1 MPSEKPCIYWSNQ
14 GIVVLLTSILSCQ
27 IDIDVITMTTNSF
40 SDSLISIVA
49 DLSTRMSAEQRY
61 QRLLE
66 HLCRIFPCDASALLK
81 FENEYLIPL
90 AVNGL
95 SEDTLGRRF
104 AVSEHPRLAQIL
116 ASDQSV
122 RFAADSD
129 LPDPY
134 DGLIET
140 DNDQLL
146 VHDCMGV
153 KLFIDGEAW
162 GVLTMDALAPGTF
175 DHIDPVQLNT
185 FISLTA
191 ATVKAAELIASL
203 EQRVRYVTQTL
214 FKENTGDDMIGDSE
228 CMRTLRNEI
237 AIVAPSELAVL
248 ILGETG
254 VGKELVARRIHL
266 ESTRADQVMVYVN
279 CAALPESIAE
289 SELFGH
295 IKGAFSGATGD
306 RTGKFEL
313 ANGGTI
319 FLDEIGELPL
329 SIQAKLLRTLQNG
342 EIQRVGSDKQIKVN
356 VRVIAATNR
365 NLQQEVA
372 AGLFRPDLYHR
383 LAVYPMHVPALRERG
398 KDVLLLT
405 GAFLE
410 KNQQRL
416 GVKKLRLDQD
426 AKKALLA
433 YHWPGN
439 IRELE
444 HLLSRAA
451 LKSAT
456 QANRQAEF
464 ITISLAYLDIVPEP
478 LPDSPVDSA
487 TDLPAAPSAPI
498 DFKNAVDEFQRQL
511 IRQQLAA
518 QQGNMAA
525 TARVLG
531 LDRGN
536 FHRLLKRLELDASK
550 SIPDRYF

>member
-1 MPSEKPCIYWSNQ
+1 
-14 GIVVLLTSILSCQ
+14 
-27 IDIDVITMTTNSF
+27 MTTNLF
-40 SDSLISIVA
+40 FTSLISMVA
-49 DLSTRMSAEQRY
+49 DLSIRMSAEQRY
-61 QRLLE
+61 QRLLQ
-66 HLCRIFPCDASALLK
+66 HLGRIFPCDASALLK
-81 FENEYLIPL
+81 FENHSLIPL

-104 AVSEHPRLAQIL
+104 IVSEHPRLARIL
-116 ASDQSV
+116 ASDQAV

-134 DGLIET
+134 DGLVESA
-140 DNDQLL
+140 DDQLL

-153 KLFIDGEAW
+153 TLFIDGEPW
-162 GVLTMDALAPGTF
+162 GVLTLDALTPGTF
-175 DHIDPVQLNT
+175 DHIDPIELST

-191 ATVKAAELIASL
+191 ATVKAAGLITSL
-203 EQRVRYVTQTL
+203 EQRVRYATQTL
-214 FKENTGDDMIGDSE
+214 LKDNTAQQMIGDSD
-228 CMRTLRNEI
+228 CMKTLRNEI
-237 AIVAPSELAVL
+237 SIVAPSDLAVL

-254 VGKELVARRIHL
+254 VGKELVAQRIHS
-266 ESTRADQVMVYVN
+266 ESNRADQVMVYVN

-295 IKGAFSGATGD
+295 VKGAFSGAIAD

-313 ANGGTI
+313 ADGGTI

-342 EIQRVGSDKQIKVN
+342 EIQRVGSDRQIKVN
-356 VRVIAATNR
+356 LRIIAATNR
-365 NLQQEVA
+365 NLQQEVS

-383 LAVYPMHVPALRERG
+383 LAVYPMQVSALRERG

-416 GVKKLRLDQD
+416 GIKKLRLDQD
-426 AKKALLA
+426 AKQALLA
-433 YHWPGN
+433 YDWPGN

-456 QANRQAEF
+456 TENRQADF
-464 ITISLAYLDIVPEP
+464 ITLSLAYLNIM
-478 LPDSPVDSA
+478 PVQAKQLSHQ
-487 TDLPAAPSAPI
+487 DLKTITAPSAPI
-498 DFKNAVDEFQRQL
+498 NLKNSVDEFQRQL
-511 IRQQLAA
+511 IQQQLAA
-518 QQGNMAA
+518 QQGNIAA
-525 TARVLG
+525 TARMLG
-531 LDRGN
+531 LERGN
-536 FHRLLKRLELDASK
+536 FHRLLKRLELT
-550 SIPDRYF
+550 

>member
-1 MPSEKPCIYWSNQ
+1 MPSKKPCVCCVSQ
-14 GIVVLLTSILSCQ
+14 GIVVLLTSILSWL
-27 IDIDVITMTTNSF
+27 IDISVITMTTNLF
-40 SDSLISIVA
+40 LTSLISIVA
-49 DLSTRMSAEQRY
+49 DLSTNMSAEQRY

-81 FENEYLIPL
+81 FENHCLIPL

-104 AVSEHPRLAQIL
+104 VVSEHPRLAQIL
-116 ASDQSV
+116 STDQSV
-122 RFAADSD
+122 RFAADSN

-153 KLFIDGEAW
+153 TLFIDGEPW
-162 GVLTMDALAPGTF
+162 GVLTLDALTPGTF
-175 DHIDPVQLNT
+175 DNIDPLQLNT

-191 ATVKAAELIASL
+191 ATVKAAGLIASL
-203 EQRVRYVTQTL
+203 EQRVRYATQTL
-214 FKENTGDDMIGDSE
+214 FKEHAAHDMIGDSE
-228 CMRTLRNEI
+228 CMRKLRNEI
-237 AIVAPSELAVL
+237 SIVAPSELAVL

-254 VGKELVARRIHL
+254 VGKELVALRIHQ
-266 ESTRADQVMVYVN
+266 ESNRADQVMVYVN

-295 IKGAFSGATGD
+295 SKGAFSGAIND

-342 EIQRVGSDKQIKVN
+342 EIQRVGSDRQIKVN

-365 NLQQEVA
+365 NLQHEVA
-372 AGLFRPDLYHR
+372 TGLFRPDLYHR

-398 KDVLLLT
+398 KDVLLLA

-416 GVKKLRLDQD
+416 GIKKLRLDQD
-426 AKKALLA
+426 AKKALLD

-456 QANRQAEF
+456 QENRLADF

-478 LPDSPVDSA
+478 LNDQHIHKAMASS
-487 TDLPAAPSAPI
+487 AAPSASI
-498 DFKNAVDEFQRQL
+498 DLKHAVEEFQRQL
-511 IRQQLAA
+511 IRQQLTE

-525 TARVLG
+525 TARIFG

-536 FHRLLKRLELDASK
+536 FHRLLKRLSVKVEC
-550 SIPDRYF
+550 

>member
-1 MPSEKPCIYWSNQ
+1 
-14 GIVVLLTSILSCQ
+14 
-27 IDIDVITMTTNSF
+27 MTTRLF
-40 SDSLISIVA
+40 FDSLISIVA
-49 DLSTRMSAEQRY
+49 DLSTRMSTEQRY

-66 HLCRIFPCDASALLK
+66 HLCRVFPCNASALLK
-81 FENEYLIPL
+81 FDQPYLIPL
-90 AVNGL
+90 AVYGL

-104 AVSEHPRLAQIL
+104 EVNEHPRLARIL
-116 ASDQSV
+116 ASDKFM
-122 RFAADSD
+122 RFAADST

-134 DGLIET
+134 DGLIES
-140 DNDQLL
+140 DNEQLL

-153 KLFIDGEAW
+153 KLFIDGEPW
-162 GVLTMDALAPGTF
+162 GVLTMDALIPGTF
-175 DHIDPVQLNT
+175 DDIDPIQFNT
-185 FISLTA
+185 FINLTE
-191 ATVKAAELIASL
+191 ATVNAAGLIASL
-203 EQRVRYVTQTL
+203 EQRVRYASQIL
-214 FKENTGDDMIGDSE
+214 LKENTDLDLIGDSE
-228 CMRTLRNEI
+228 CMRKLRSEI
-237 AIVAPSELAVL
+237 SIVAPSELAVL

-254 VGKELVARRIHL
+254 VGKELVARSIHL
-266 ESTRADQVMVYVN
+266 ESARSDQVMVYVN

-365 NLQQEVA
+365 DLKQEVA
-372 AGLFRPDLYHR
+372 AGQFRPDLYHR

-398 KDVLLLT
+398 KDVLLLA

-416 GVKKLRLDQD
+416 GIKKLRLDQD
-426 AKKALLA
+426 AKNALLN

-456 QANRQAEF
+456 PENRQANF
-464 ITISLAYLDIVPEP
+464 ITISRAYLDIVPEQFAGSDASTSAE
-478 LPDSPVDSA
+478 LSPAVA
-487 TDLPAAPSAPI
+487 KPI
-498 DFKNAVDEFQRQL
+498 DFKSAVDQFQRNL
-511 IRQQLAA
+511 IQQQLTLH
-518 QQGNMAA
+518 QGNMAA

-531 LDRGN
+531 MDRGN
-536 FHRLLKRLELDASK
+536 FHRLLKRLG
-550 SIPDRYF
+550 IT

>member
-1 MPSEKPCIYWSNQ
+1 MPSEKPCIYWRNQ
-14 GIVVLLTSILSCQ
+14 GIVVLLTSPLSCL
-27 IDIDVITMTTNSF
+27 IDIRVITMTTNSF

-81 FENEYLIPL
+81 FENHYLIPL

-153 KLFIDGEAW
+153 KLFIDGEPW

-237 AIVAPSELAVL
+237 SIVAPSELAVL

-372 AGLFRPDLYHR
+372 AGQFRPDLYHR

-398 KDVLLLT
+398 KDVLLLA

-426 AKKALLA
+426 AKKALLT

-456 QANRQAEF
+456 QVNRQAEF

-478 LPDSPVDSA
+478 LPDAPVDSA
-487 TDLPAAPSAPI
+487 THLPAAPSAPI

-536 FHRLLKRLELDASK
+536 FHRLLKRLELK
-550 SIPDRYF
+550 SES

>member
-1 MPSEKPCIYWSNQ
+1 VNQ
-14 GIVVLLTSILSCQ
+14 DNVVLLTSSLGCL
-27 IDIDVITMTTNSF
+27 IDISAIIMTTTSLF
-40 SDSLISIVA
+40 FTSLISIVA
-49 DLSTRMSAEQRY
+49 DLSTHMSAEQRY
-61 QRLLE
+61 QRLLQ
-66 HLCRIFPCDASALLK
+66 HLCQNFPCDASALLK
-81 FENEYLIPL
+81 FENHCLIPL

-104 AVSEHPRLAQIL
+104 MVNEHPRLALIL
-116 ASDQSV
+116 ASEQAI

-134 DGLIET
+134 DGLIDS

-153 KLFIDGEAW
+153 TLLIDGAPW
-162 GVLTMDALAPGTF
+162 GVLTLDALMPGTF
-175 DHIDPVQLNT
+175 DNIDPIRLNT

-191 ATVKAAELIASL
+191 ATVKAAELIISL
-203 EQRVRYVTQTL
+203 EQKVRYVTQTL
-214 FKENTGDDMIGDSE
+214 FKENTDNDMIGDSE
-228 CMRTLRNEI
+228 CMRKLRNEI
-237 AIVAPSELAVL
+237 SIVAPSELAVL

-266 ESTRADQVMVYVN
+266 ESNRADQVIVYVN
-279 CAALPESIAE
+279 CAALPENIAE

-295 IKGAFSGATGD
+295 TKGAFSGAVSE
-306 RTGKFEL
+306 RAGKFEL
-313 ANGGTI
+313 ANGGTL

-342 EIQRVGSDKQIKVN
+342 EIQRVGSDKSIKVN
-356 VRVIAATNR
+356 VRIIAATNR

-372 AGLFRPDLYHR
+372 DGLFRPDLYHR

-398 KDVLLLT
+398 KDVLLLA

-416 GVKKLRLDQD
+416 GIKKLRLDQE
-426 AKKALLA
+426 AKNALLN
-433 YHWPGN
+433 YPWPGN

-451 LKSAT
+451 LKSAA
-456 QANRQAEF
+456 QENRQAPF
-464 ITISLAYLDIVPEP
+464 ITISMAYLDIVPKP
-478 LPDSPVDSA
+478 LEQLNYPHTKIATISA
-487 TDLPAAPSAPI
+487 ITPTLSV
-498 DFKNAVDEFQRQL
+498 DFKNSVDDFQRQL
-511 IRQQLAA
+511 IEQHLTEQH
-518 QQGNMAA
+518 GNMAA
-525 TARVLG
+525 TARILG

-536 FHRLLKRLELDASK
+536 FHRLLKRLAIKVE
-550 SIPDRYF
+550 P

>member
-1 MPSEKPCIYWSNQ
+1 
-14 GIVVLLTSILSCQ
+14 
-27 IDIDVITMTTNSF
+27 MTANLFFT
-40 SDSLISIVA
+40 SLISIVA
-49 DLSTRMSAEQRY
+49 DLSMHMSAEQRY
-61 QRLLE
+61 QRLLA

-81 FENEYLIPL
+81 FENHCLIPL

-104 AVSEHPRLAQIL
+104 VVSEHPRLAQIL
-116 ASDQSV
+116 ASGQAV
-122 RFAADSD
+122 RFAADSG

-134 DGLIET
+134 DGLI
-140 DNDQLL
+140 DSDHDQLL

-153 KLFIDGEAW
+153 TLFIDGEPW
-162 GVLTMDALAPGTF
+162 GVLTLDALTPGTF
-175 DHIDPVQLNT
+175 DNIDPLELST

-191 ATVKAAELIASL
+191 ATVKAAGLIASL
-203 EQRVRYVTQTL
+203 EQRVRYATQTL
-214 FKENTGDDMIGDSE
+214 LKENTGQDMIGDSD
-228 CMRTLRNEI
+228 CMRTLRGEI
-237 AIVAPSELAVL
+237 SIVAPSELAVL

-254 VGKELVARRIHL
+254 VGKELVALRIHQ
-266 ESTRADQVMVYVN
+266 ESNRADQVMVYVN

-295 IKGAFSGATGD
+295 VKGAFSGAISD

-313 ANGGTI
+313 ADGGTI

-356 VRVIAATNR
+356 TRVIAATNR

-372 AGLFRPDLYHR
+372 DGLFRPDLYHR

-398 KDVLLLT
+398 KDILLLA

-416 GVKKLRLDQD
+416 GIKKLRLDKE
-426 AKKALLA
+426 ARKALLA

-464 ITISLAYLDIVPEP
+464 ITISLAYLDITPEP
-478 LPDSPVDSA
+478 LNHSRINTLTTSSI
-487 TDLPAAPSAPI
+487 TPASMPL
-498 DFKNAVDEFQRQL
+498 DFKNAVDDFQRQFIL
-511 IRQQLAA
+511 KQLAE
-518 QQGNMAA
+518 QQGNRTA
-525 TARVLG
+525 TAKILG

-536 FHRLLKRLELDASK
+536 FHRLLKRLAIKVEA
-550 SIPDRYF
+550 

>member
-1 MPSEKPCIYWSNQ
+1 MPSEKPCIFWFNQ
-14 GIVVLLTSILSCQ
+14 GIVVLLTSLLSCL
-27 IDIDVITMTTNSF
+27 IDIGVITMTTNLF
-40 SDSLISIVA
+40 SSSLISIVA
-49 DLSTRMSAEQRY
+49 DLSTNMSAEQRY
-61 QRLLE
+61 QRLLA

-81 FENEYLIPL
+81 FEDPCLIPL

-104 AVSEHPRLAQIL
+104 IISEHPRLAQIL

-140 DNDQLL
+140 DNDELL

-153 KLFIDGEAW
+153 KLFIDGEPW
-162 GVLTMDALAPGTF
+162 GVLTMDALSPGTF
-175 DHIDPVQLNT
+175 DNIDPVQLDT

-191 ATVKAAELIASL
+191 ATVKAAELITLL
-203 EQRVRYVTQTL
+203 EQRVRYATQAL
-214 FKENTGDDMIGDSE
+214 FKENTDHGMIGDSE
-228 CMRTLRNEI
+228 CMRKLRNEI
-237 AIVAPSELAVL
+237 SIVAPSELAVL

-266 ESTRADQVMVYVN
+266 ESNRADQVMVYVN

-295 IKGAFSGATGD
+295 IKGAFSGATSD
-306 RTGKFEL
+306 RAGKFEL

-329 SIQAKLLRTLQNG
+329 SLQAKLLRTLQNG

-356 VRVIAATNR
+356 VRIIAATNR

-372 AGLFRPDLYHR
+372 TGQFRPDLYHR

-398 KDVLLLT
+398 KDVLLLA

-410 KNQQRL
+410 RNQQRL
-416 GVKKLRLDQD
+416 GIKKLRLDQD
-426 AKKALLA
+426 AKKALLD

-456 QANRQAEF
+456 PANRQADF
-464 ITISLAYLDIVPEP
+464 ITISLAYLDIVPKP
-478 LPDSPVDSA
+478 LID
-487 TDLPAAPSAPI
+487 APIKTVADTSKALSAPI
-498 DFKNAVDEFQRQL
+498 DFKNAVDDFQRQL
-511 IRQQLAA
+511 IQQQLTA

-525 TARVLG
+525 TARMLG

-536 FHRLLKRLELDASK
+536 FHRLLKRLAIKAES
-550 SIPDRYF
+550 

>member
-1 MPSEKPCIYWSNQ
+1 MPSKKPCFYWSRQ
-14 GIVVLLTSILSCQ
+14 GIVVLLTSSLGSLINIS
-27 IDIDVITMTTNSF
+27 VIIMTTDLF
-40 SDSLISIVA
+40 SASLISIVA
-49 DLSTRMSAEQRY
+49 DLSTSMPAEQRY

-81 FENEYLIPL
+81 FENPYLIPL

-104 AVSEHPRLAQIL
+104 ILSEHPRLAQIL
-116 ASDQSV
+116 ASDKSV

-134 DGLIET
+134 DGLIES
-140 DNDQLL
+140 DKDQLL

-153 KLFIDGEAW
+153 TLFIDGEPW
-162 GVLTMDALAPGTF
+162 GVLTLDALTPGTF
-175 DHIDPVQLNT
+175 DNIDPIQLST
-185 FISLTA
+185 FISLAA

-203 EQRVRYVTQTL
+203 KQRVRYVTQTL
-214 FKENTGDDMIGDSE
+214 FKENTDHEMIGDSE

-237 AIVAPSELAVL
+237 SIVASSELAVL

-254 VGKELVARRIHL
+254 VGKELVALRIHL

-295 IKGAFSGATGD
+295 TKGAFSGATSD

-342 EIQRVGSDKQIKVN
+342 EIQRVGSDKQIKVD

-365 NLQQEVA
+365 NLQQEVS

-398 KDVLLLT
+398 KDILLLA

-416 GVKKLRLDQD
+416 GIKKLRLDQD
-426 AKKALLA
+426 AKKALLD

-456 QANRQAEF
+456 PENRLADF
-464 ITISLAYLDIVPEP
+464 ITISQAYLDIVPEP
-478 LPDSPVDSA
+478 PDYSSIDTA
-487 TDLPAAPSAPI
+487 TNSSIVLLTPI
-498 DFKNAVDEFQRQL
+498 NFKDAVDEFQRRL
-511 IRQQLAA
+511 IQQQLVA
-518 QQGNMAA
+518 QKGNMAA

-536 FHRLLKRLELDASK
+536 FHRLLKRLAVK
-550 SIPDRYF
+550 AGG

>member
-1 MPSEKPCIYWSNQ
+1 
-14 GIVVLLTSILSCQ
+14 
-27 IDIDVITMTTNSF
+27 MTTNLF
-40 SDSLISIVA
+40 SSSLISIVA
-49 DLSTRMSAEQRY
+49 DLSTNMSAEQRY
-61 QRLLE
+61 QRLLA

-81 FENEYLIPL
+81 FEDPCLIPL

-104 AVSEHPRLAQIL
+104 VINDHPRLAQIL
-116 ASDQSV
+116 ASEEAV

-153 KLFIDGEAW
+153 TIFIDGEPW
-162 GVLTMDALAPGTF
+162 GVLTMDALAPGIF
-175 DHIDPVQLNT
+175 DNIDPIQLST

-191 ATVKAAELIASL
+191 ATVKAAGLIASL
-203 EQRVRYVTQTL
+203 EQRVRYATQAL
-214 FKENTGDDMIGDSE
+214 FKENSDHDMIGDSE
-228 CMRTLRNEI
+228 CMRKLRDEI
-237 AIVAPSELAVL
+237 SIVAPSELAVL

-266 ESTRADQVMVYVN
+266 ESARADQVMVYVN

-295 IKGAFSGATGD
+295 SKGAFSGAVSD

-313 ANGGTI
+313 ADGGTL

-329 SIQAKLLRTLQNG
+329 SLQAKLLRTLQNG

-372 AGLFRPDLYHR
+372 AGQFRPDLYHR
-383 LAVYPMHVPALRERG
+383 LAVYPMHVPSLRERG
-398 KDVLLLT
+398 KDVLLLA

-410 KNQQRL
+410 RNQQRL
-416 GVKKLRLDQD
+416 GIKKLRLDQD

-456 QANRQAEF
+456 PENRQADF
-464 ITISLAYLDIVPEP
+464 ITISLVYLDMVPEP
-478 LPDSPVDSA
+478 LNDAPVKTGIDVLK
-487 TDLPAAPSAPI
+487 TLPAPI
-498 DFKNAVDEFQRQL
+498 DFKSTVDEFQRQL
-511 IRQQLAA
+511 IQRQLSA

-525 TARVLG
+525 TARMLG
-531 LDRGN
+531 MDRGN
-536 FHRLLKRLELDASK
+536 FHRLLKRLAVKAES
-550 SIPDRYF
+550 

>member
-1 MPSEKPCIYWSNQ
+1 
-14 GIVVLLTSILSCQ
+14 
-27 IDIDVITMTTNSF
+27 MTTNLF
-40 SDSLISIVA
+40 FTSLISIVA
-49 DLSTRMSAEQRY
+49 DLSTNMSAEQRY
-61 QRLLE
+61 QRLLA

-81 FENEYLIPL
+81 FENQCLIPL

-104 AVSEHPRLAQIL
+104 MVSEHPRLAQIL
-116 ASDQSV
+116 AADQSL
-122 RFAADSD
+122 RFPADSE

-134 DGLIET
+134 DGLIES

-146 VHDCMGV
+146 VHDCMGAT
-153 KLFIDGEAW
+153 LFIDGEPW
-162 GVLTMDALAPGTF
+162 GVLTLDALTPGSF
-175 DHIDPVQLNT
+175 DHIDPIQLNT

-191 ATVKAAELIASL
+191 ATVKAAGLIASL

-214 FKENTGDDMIGDSE
+214 FKENTNCDMIGDSE
-228 CMRTLRNEI
+228 CMRKLCNEI
-237 AIVAPSELAVL
+237 SIVAPSELAVL

-254 VGKELVARRIHL
+254 VGKELVAQRIHL
-266 ESTRADQVMVYVN
+266 ESNRADQVMVYVN

-295 IKGAFSGATGD
+295 SKGAFSGAVSD

-398 KDVLLLT
+398 KDVLLLA

-416 GVKKLRLDQD
+416 GIKKLRLDQD

-433 YHWPGN
+433 YSWPGN

-456 QANRQAEF
+456 PDNRQANF

-478 LPDSPVDSA
+478 FNDSRISTAPDS
-487 TDLPAAPSAPI
+487 LAAPSSPI
-498 DFKNAVDEFQRQL
+498 HFKNAVDEFQRQL
-511 IRQQLAA
+511 IQQQLAV

-525 TARVLG
+525 TARILG

-536 FHRLLKRLELDASK
+536 FHRLLKRLAIKVE
-550 SIPDRYF
+550 I

>member
-1 MPSEKPCIYWSNQ
+1 MPSKKPCVYCFSQ
-14 GIVVLLTSILSCQ
+14 GIVVLLTSSLGCLINIL
-27 IDIDVITMTTNSF
+27 VIIMTTNLF
-40 SDSLISIVA
+40 FTSLISIVA
-49 DLSTRMSAEQRY
+49 DLSTHMSAEQRY

-81 FENEYLIPL
+81 FENPCLIPL

-104 AVSEHPRLAQIL
+104 PVNEHPRLAQIL
-116 ASDQSV
+116 ASDQLI
-122 RFAADSD
+122 RFAADSG

-134 DGLIET
+134 DGLIDSE
-140 DNDQLL
+140 NDQLL
-146 VHDCMGV
+146 VHDCMGAT
-153 KLFIDGEAW
+153 LFIDGEPW
-162 GVLTMDALAPGTF
+162 GVLTLDALAPGTF
-175 DHIDPVQLNT
+175 DNIDPIELNT

-191 ATVKAAELIASL
+191 ATVKAAGLITSL
-203 EQRVRYVTQTL
+203 EQRVRYATQTL
-214 FKENTGDDMIGDSE
+214 FKENPDHDMIGDSE
-228 CMRTLRNEI
+228 CMRKLRNEI
-237 AIVAPSELAVL
+237 SIVAPSELAVL

-266 ESTRADQVMVYVN
+266 ESNRADQVMVYVN

-295 IKGAFSGATGD
+295 RKGAFSGAIND

-342 EIQRVGSDKQIKVN
+342 DIQRVGSDQQIKVN
-356 VRVIAATNR
+356 VRIIAATNR
-365 NLQQEVA
+365 NLQEEVA

-398 KDVLLLT
+398 KDVLLLA

-416 GVKKLRLDQD
+416 GIKKLRLDQD
-426 AKKALLA
+426 AKRALSA

-456 QANRQAEF
+456 PENRQADF
-464 ITISLAYLDIVPEP
+464 ITISTNYLDIVAEEP
-478 LPDSPVDSA
+478 LNTQHINTVTASSTA
-487 TDLPAAPSAPI
+487 SSAPI

-536 FHRLLKRLELDASK
+536 FHRLLKRLAVIES
-550 SIPDRYF
+550 

>member
-1 MPSEKPCIYWSNQ
+1 
-14 GIVVLLTSILSCQ
+14 
-27 IDIDVITMTTNSF
+27 MTTNLF
-40 SDSLISIVA
+40 FTALIAIVA
-49 DLSTRMSAEQRY
+49 DLSAQMTTEQRY

-66 HLCRIFPCDASALLK
+66 RLCRIFPCNASALLK
-81 FENEYLIPL
+81 LENPYLIPL

-104 AVSEHPRLAQIL
+104 KVSEHPRLAQIL
-116 ASDQSV
+116 ASEQSV
-122 RFAADSD
+122 RFAADCE

-134 DGLIET
+134 DGLVESESE
-140 DNDQLL
+140 QLR
-146 VHDCMGV
+146 VHDCMGAT
-153 KLFIDGEAW
+153 LFIDGKPW
-162 GVLTMDALAPGTF
+162 GVLTLDALTPGSF
-175 DHIDPVQLNT
+175 DNIDPMQLNT

-191 ATVKAAELIASL
+191 ATVKAAGLISSL
-203 EQRVRYVTQTL
+203 EQRVRYATQAV
-214 FKENTGDDMIGDSE
+214 FQENTDQDMIGDSD
-228 CMRTLRNEI
+228 CMRTLRSEI
-237 AIVAPSELAVL
+237 SIVAPSELAVL

-266 ESTRADQVMVYVN
+266 ESNRADQVMVYVN
-279 CAALPESIAE
+279 CAALPEHIAE

-295 IKGAFSGATGD
+295 IKGAFSGAISD
-306 RTGKFEL
+306 RAGKFEL
-313 ANGGTI
+313 ADGGTI

-342 EIQRVGSDKQIKVN
+342 EIHRVGSDRQIKVD

-383 LAVYPMHVPALRERG
+383 LAVYPMQVSALRERG
-398 KDVLLLT
+398 KDVLLLA

-416 GVKKLRLDQD
+416 GIKKLRLDQD
-426 AKKALLA
+426 AKQALLA

-456 QANRQAEF
+456 RENRQADF

-478 LPDSPVDSA
+478 LSPTAIDTAIALPVA
-487 TDLPAAPSAPI
+487 LPASI
-498 DFKNAVDEFQRQL
+498 DFKCAVDEFQRQL
-511 IRQQLAA
+511 IRQQLAV
-518 QQGNMAA
+518 QQGNRAA
-525 TARVLG
+525 TARSLG

-536 FHRLLKRLELDASK
+536 FHRLLKRLGVND
-550 SIPDRYF
+550 F

>member
-1 MPSEKPCIYWSNQ
+1 
-14 GIVVLLTSILSCQ
+14 
-27 IDIDVITMTTNSF
+27 MTTHLF
-40 SDSLISIVA
+40 SVSLISIVA
-49 DLSTRMSAEQRY
+49 DLSTRMPAEQRY
-61 QRLLE
+61 QRLLA

-81 FENEYLIPL
+81 FDNNYLIPL

-116 ASDQSV
+116 ASNQSV

-153 KLFIDGEAW
+153 KLFIDGQAW

-175 DHIDPVQLNT
+175 DHIDPIQLNT

-191 ATVKAAELIASL
+191 ATVKAAELITSL

-214 FKENTGDDMIGDSE
+214 FKENSGHDMIGDSE

-237 AIVAPSELAVL
+237 SIVAPSELAVL

-295 IKGAFSGATGD
+295 TKGAFSGATND

-313 ANGGTI
+313 AHGGTI

-342 EIQRVGSDKQIKVN
+342 EIQRVGSEKQIKVN

-398 KDVLLLT
+398 KDVLLLA

-416 GVKKLRLDQD
+416 GIKKLRLDQA
-426 AKKALLA
+426 AKKALLD

-456 QANRQAEF
+456 PENRQADF
-464 ITISLAYLDIVPEP
+464 ITISLDYLDIVPEP
-478 LPDSPVDSA
+478 LNDPVIDSVPDSS
-487 TDLPAAPSAPI
+487 AAPPTTI
-498 DFKNAVDEFQRQL
+498 DFKNSVDEFQRQL
-511 IRQQLAA
+511 IQQQLAA
-518 QQGNMAA
+518 QKGNMAA

-536 FHRLLKRLELDASK
+536 FHRLLKRLAVKVET
-550 SIPDRYF
+550 

>member
-1 MPSEKPCIYWSNQ
+1 
-14 GIVVLLTSILSCQ
+14 
-27 IDIDVITMTTNSF
+27 MTTNLF
-40 SDSLISIVA
+40 SSSLISIVA
-49 DLSTRMSAEQRY
+49 DLSTNLSAEQRY
-61 QRLLE
+61 QRLLA

-81 FENEYLIPL
+81 YEDPYLIPL
-90 AVNGL
+90 AVTGL

-104 AVSEHPRLAQIL
+104 IISEHPRLAQIL
-116 ASDQSV
+116 ASEQSV
-122 RFAADSD
+122 HFAADSD

-153 KLFIDGEAW
+153 KLFIDGKTW

-175 DHIDPVQLNT
+175 DTIDPMQLST

-203 EQRVRYVTQTL
+203 EQRVRYATQAL
-214 FKENTGDDMIGDSE
+214 FKENTDHDLIGDSE
-228 CMRTLRNEI
+228 CMRKLRNEI
-237 AIVAPSELAVL
+237 SIVAPSELAVL

-295 IKGAFSGATGD
+295 SKGAFSGAVSD

-313 ANGGTI
+313 ADGGTL

-329 SIQAKLLRTLQNG
+329 SLQAKLLRTLQNG
-342 EIQRVGSDKQIKVN
+342 EIQRVGSDKHIKVN
-356 VRVIAATNR
+356 VRIIAATNR

-372 AGLFRPDLYHR
+372 AGQFRPDLYHR

-398 KDVLLLT
+398 KDVLLLA

-410 KNQQRL
+410 RNQQRL
-416 GVKKLRLDQD
+416 GIKKLRLDQE
-426 AKKALLA
+426 AKQALLA

-456 QANRQAEF
+456 PENRQADF
-464 ITISLAYLDIVPEP
+464 ITISLTYLDMAPEP
-478 LPDSPVDSA
+478 FNDVSVETGADASRTLP
-487 TDLPAAPSAPI
+487 API
-498 DFKNAVDEFQRQL
+498 DFKSAVDEFQRQL
-511 IRQQLAA
+511 IQQQLAA

-525 TARVLG
+525 TARMLG
-531 LDRGN
+531 MDRGN
-536 FHRLLKRLELDASK
+536 FHRLVKRLALKAEAY
-550 SIPDRYF
+550 R

>member
-1 MPSEKPCIYWSNQ
+1 
-14 GIVVLLTSILSCQ
+14 
-27 IDIDVITMTTNSF
+27 MTTNLF
-40 SDSLISIVA
+40 FTSLISIVA
-49 DLSTRMSAEQRY
+49 DLSMHMSAEQRY
-61 QRLLE
+61 QRLLK

-81 FENEYLIPL
+81 FERHSLIPL

-104 AVSEHPRLAQIL
+104 VISEHPRLARIL
-116 ASDQSV
+116 ASTEAV
-122 RFAADSD
+122 RFTADSD

-134 DGLIET
+134 DGLIESEGE
-140 DNDQLL
+140 QLL

-153 KLFIDGEAW
+153 TLIIDGEIW
-162 GVLTMDALAPGTF
+162 GLLTLDALTPGTF
-175 DHIDPVQLNT
+175 DQINQMEFST

-191 ATVKAAELIASL
+191 ATVKAAELIISL
-203 EQRVRYVTQTL
+203 EQRVRYATQNL
-214 FKENTGDDMIGDSE
+214 FKENVAQDMMGESD
-228 CMRTLRNEI
+228 CMKKLRNDI
-237 AIVAPSELAVL
+237 SIVAPSELAVL

-254 VGKELVARRIHL
+254 VGKELVAQRIHM
-266 ESTRADQVMVYVN
+266 ESNRADQVMVYVN

-295 IKGAFSGATGD
+295 VKGAFSGAIAD

-313 ANGGTI
+313 ANGGTL

-342 EIQRVGSDKQIKVN
+342 DIHRVGSDRQIKVN
-356 VRVIAATNR
+356 VRIIAATNR
-365 NLQQEVA
+365 NLQQEVS

-383 LAVYPMHVPALRERG
+383 LAVYPIQVPALRERG

-416 GVKKLRLDQD
+416 GVKKFRLDQE
-426 AKKALLA
+426 AKQALLA

-456 QANRQAEF
+456 AENRQADF
-464 ITISLAYLDIVPEP
+464 ITLSSAYLDITLDRSKP
-478 LPDSPVDSA
+478 LI
-487 TDLPAAPSAPI
+487 TPSSDTVTIPSMPI
-498 DFKNAVDEFQRQL
+498 DLKNAVDDFQRQL
-511 IRQQLAA
+511 IQQQLAA

-525 TARVLG
+525 TARMLSM
-531 LDRGN
+531 DRGN
-536 FHRLLKRLELDASK
+536 FHRLLKRLELT
-550 SIPDRYF
+550 

>member
-1 MPSEKPCIYWSNQ
+1 M
-14 GIVVLLTSILSCQ
+14 LLTSTFGCQ
-27 IDIDVITMTTNSF
+27 IDINVITMTTNSF

-49 DLSTRMSAEQRY
+49 DLSARMSAEQRY
-61 QRLLE
+61 QRLLA

-81 FENEYLIPL
+81 FENNYLIPL

-116 ASDQSV
+116 ASDQSL

-153 KLFIDGEAW
+153 KLFIDGQPW

-191 ATVKAAELIASL
+191 ATVKAAGLIASL
-203 EQRVRYVTQTL
+203 EQRVRYATQTL
-214 FKENTGDDMIGDSE
+214 FKENADHDMIGDSE
-228 CMRTLRNEI
+228 CMRTLRDEI
-237 AIVAPSELAVL
+237 SIVAPSELAVL

-254 VGKELVARRIHL
+254 VGKELVALRIHL
-266 ESTRADQVMVYVN
+266 ESNRADQVMVYVN

-295 IKGAFSGATGD
+295 IKGAFSGAISD

-372 AGLFRPDLYHR
+372 AGQFRPDLYHR
-383 LAVYPMHVPALRERG
+383 LAVYPMHIPALRERG
-398 KDVLLLT
+398 KDILLLA

-426 AKKALLA
+426 AKKALLD

-456 QANRQAEF
+456 QANRLADF
-464 ITISLAYLDIVPEP
+464 ITISLDYLDIVPEP
-478 LPDSPVDSA
+478 LNDSPIDSA
-487 TDLPAAPSAPI
+487 THLPTAPPAPI

-525 TARVLG
+525 TARMMG

-536 FHRLLKRLELDASK
+536 FHRLLKRLEVK
-550 SIPDRYF
+550 TEG

>member
-1 MPSEKPCIYWSNQ
+1 
-14 GIVVLLTSILSCQ
+14 
-27 IDIDVITMTTNSF
+27 MTTNLF
-40 SDSLISIVA
+40 FNSLISIVA
-49 DLSTRMSAEQRY
+49 DLSTHMSAEQRY
-61 QRLLE
+61 QRLLT

-81 FENEYLIPL
+81 FENHCLIPL

-104 AVSEHPRLAQIL
+104 VVSEHPRLALIL
-116 ASDQSV
+116 ASDQAV
-122 RFAADSD
+122 RFAADSN

-134 DGLIET
+134 DGLIDS

-153 KLFIDGEAW
+153 TLFIDGEPW
-162 GVLTMDALAPGTF
+162 GVLTLDALMPGTF
-175 DHIDPVQLNT
+175 DHIDPIQLNA

-214 FKENTGDDMIGDSE
+214 FKETADRDMIGDSD
-228 CMRTLRNEI
+228 CVRKLRQEI
-237 AIVAPSELAVL
+237 SIVAPSELAVL

-254 VGKELVARRIHL
+254 VGKELVALRIHL
-266 ESTRADQVMVYVN
+266 ESNRADKVMVYVN
-279 CAALPESIAE
+279 CAALPETIAE

-295 IKGAFSGATGD
+295 SKGAFSGAISD
-306 RTGKFEL
+306 RAGKFEL
-313 ANGGTI
+313 ANGGTL

-342 EIQRVGSDKQIKVN
+342 EIQRVGSDKSIKVN
-356 VRVIAATNR
+356 VRIIAATNR

-383 LAVYPMHVPALRERG
+383 LAVYPMYVPALRERG
-398 KDVLLLT
+398 KDVLLLA

-416 GVKKLRLDQD
+416 GIKKLRLDQA
-426 AKKALLA
+426 AKKALVD

-451 LKSAT
+451 LKSAA
-456 QANRQAEF
+456 QESRHVDV
-464 ITISLAYLDIVPEP
+464 ITISLAYLDIV
-478 LPDSPVDSA
+478 A
-487 TDLPAAPSAPI
+487 TPSKLLKPADTKTVMVASTAVGSTI
-498 DFKNAVDEFQRQL
+498 DFKKAVDDFQRQL
-511 IRQQLAA
+511 IQQQLAA

-525 TARVLG
+525 TAKVLG
-531 LDRGN
+531 VDRGN
-536 FHRLLKRLELDASK
+536 FHRLLKRLAIKIEK
-550 SIPDRYF
+550 RRF

>member
-1 MPSEKPCIYWSNQ
+1 MPSEKPCIYRVSQ
-14 GIVVLLTSILSCQ
+14 GIVVLLTSSLCCLINIIVL
-27 IDIDVITMTTNSF
+27 TMTTNSF

-49 DLSTRMSAEQRY
+49 DLSARMPAEQRY

-81 FENEYLIPL
+81 FDNPYLIPL
-90 AVNGL
+90 AVSGL

-104 AVSEHPRLAQIL
+104 MVCEHPRLAQIL
-116 ASDQSV
+116 ASDKSV
-122 RFAADSD
+122 RFPADCD

-134 DGLIET
+134 DGLIES

-175 DHIDPVQLNT
+175 DDIDPVQLNT
-185 FISLTA
+185 FVSLAA
-191 ATVKAAELIASL
+191 ATVKAAGLIASL
-203 EQRVRYVTQTL
+203 EQRVRYVTQAL
-214 FKENTGDDMIGDSE
+214 YNENTDYEMIGDSE

-237 AIVAPSELAVL
+237 SIVAPSELAVL

-266 ESTRADQVMVYVN
+266 ESNRADQVMVYVN

-295 IKGAFSGATGD
+295 TRGAFSGATND

-398 KDVLLLT
+398 KDVLLLA

-416 GVKKLRLDQD
+416 GIKKLRLDQD
-426 AKKALLA
+426 AKNALLD

-451 LKSAT
+451 LKSAMPE
-456 QANRQAEF
+456 NRQANF
-464 ITISLAYLDIVPEP
+464 ITISMAYLDIVPEP
-478 LPDSPVDSA
+478 PDDSQVDAVADSLTA
-487 TDLPAAPSAPI
+487 LSTPI
-498 DFKNAVDEFQRQL
+498 DFKNAVDDFQRLL
-511 IRQQLAA
+511 IRRQLAA

-525 TARVLG
+525 AARMLG
-531 LDRGN
+531 MDRGN
-536 FHRLLKRLELDASK
+536 FHRLLKRLGVKTES
-550 SIPDRYF
+550 

>member
-1 MPSEKPCIYWSNQ
+1 
-14 GIVVLLTSILSCQ
+14 
-27 IDIDVITMTTNSF
+27 
-40 SDSLISIVA
+40 
-49 DLSTRMSAEQRY
+49 
-61 QRLLE
+61 
-66 HLCRIFPCDASALLK
+66 
-81 FENEYLIPL
+81 
-90 AVNGL
+90 
-95 SEDTLGRRF
+95 
-104 AVSEHPRLAQIL
+104 
-116 ASDQSV
+116 
-122 RFAADSD
+122 
-129 LPDPY
+129 
-134 DGLIET
+134 
-140 DNDQLL
+140 
-146 VHDCMGV
+146 
-153 KLFIDGEAW
+153 
-162 GVLTMDALAPGTF
+162 
-175 DHIDPVQLNT
+175 
-185 FISLTA
+185 
-191 ATVKAAELIASL
+191 
-203 EQRVRYVTQTL
+203 
-214 FKENTGDDMIGDSE
+214 
-228 CMRTLRNEI
+228 MRKLRNEI
-237 AIVAPSELAVL
+237 SIVAPSELAVL

-266 ESTRADQVMVYVN
+266 ESARADQVMVYVN

-295 IKGAFSGATGD
+295 SKGAFSGAVGD

-313 ANGGTI
+313 ADGGTI

-372 AGLFRPDLYHR
+372 AGQFRPDLYHR

-398 KDVLLLT
+398 KDVLLLA

-416 GVKKLRLDQD
+416 GLKKLRLDQD
-426 AKKALLA
+426 AKQALLA
-433 YHWPGN
+433 YQWPGN

-456 QANRQAEF
+456 QENRQADF
-464 ITISLAYLDIVPEP
+464 ITISPAYLDIVPEP
-478 LPDSPVDSA
+478 LHDPRSNTATDSA
-487 TDLPAAPSAPI
+487 PPPSAPI
-498 DFKNAVDEFQRQL
+498 DFKNAVEEFQRQL

-536 FHRLLKRLELDASK
+536 FHRLLKRLAVKAEN
-550 SIPDRYF
+550 